1 MQGELGGGTSGK
13 ERGRGSYLGHR
24 LPRRGGEGREQGE
37 SLKCFRV
44 VSCVFCCKIQP
55 HMHTYNPAL
64 FSSSLSPLSLM
75 SAREGRKGETV
86 MEGEKDL
93 LLGRQ
98 QRWDTAKKGEG
109 GRGRKE
115 ARREN

>member
-1 MQGELGGGTSGK
+1 
-13 ERGRGSYLGHR
+13 
-24 LPRRGGEGREQGE
+24 
-37 SLKCFRV
+37 
-44 VSCVFCCKIQP
+44 
-55 HMHTYNPAL
+55 
-64 FSSSLSPLSLM
+64 
-75 SAREGRKGETV
+75 

-98 QRWDTAKKGEG
+98 QRWDTAKREG